1 LRQDQQVLLAHKAY
15 QELRLNLEELVL
27 LDQQVLR
34 DHEVQLVQQAIKV
47 LTEPVVL
54 LDQLARQVL
63 QVLVLQVLLAF
74 KVYKVI

>member
-1 LRQDQQVLLAHKAY
+1 VV
-15 QELRLNLEELVL
+15 LVL
-27 LDQQVLR
+27 LDQQVLQ
-34 DHEVQLVQQAIKV
+34 DHEVQLVQQVIKV